1 MKNQNIVRAYDHIQ
15 PEDSVYN
22 RVLAQVNH
30 RLSAERQARRQLRLR
45 RIVLAAA
52 CIALFIAL
60 STITIATYE
69 QWHLPQPS
77 TYTSPD
83 GGNLDI
89 HREETYH
96 YTGETTPDEP
106 EANDT
111 QAWTDQQ
118 FIEAAVAILELAG
131 LEDVDT
137 SELKVRRQSNLYYD
151 REEAEVFFLNGEI
164 LTTVRFH
171 AQTGSLISL
180 SSVDYTTTGEAVC
193 QTEAE
198 AEALAKDYYSR
209 LPVPQTYV
217 LTGYEVYDEQY
228 WSYSFCREV
237 MEGLFSY
244 YEMVRIS
251 INPVSGRLTG
261 CNVFHIPLLDDHS
274 PEDVPLTQ
282 EEAEAMAQSLSKVN
296 LQNRIL
302 ESATVEVVHPN
313 YFFTEQSSPNLESC
327 AVTRLGW
334 RLVYTNP
341 NSTFA
346 DEITILIDLYTGE
359 LLGGDMT

>member
-1 MKNQNIVRAYDHIQ
+1 MNHQNIVSAYDRIQ
-15 PEDSVYN
+15 PEEDIYD
-22 RVLAQVNH
+22 RVLNRVNH
-30 RLSAERQARRQLRLR
+30 RLKQERLSCRQQRLR
-45 RIVLAAA
+45 RAILLVA
-52 CIALFIAL
+52 CIALFLAL
-60 STITIATYE
+60 STITIATYR
-69 QWHLPQPS
+69 QWRLPQPS
-77 TYTSPD
+77 TYSSPD

-96 YTGETTPDEP
+96 YDPENTDFTEPTT
-106 EANDT
+106 AT
-111 QAWTDQQ
+111 QPWTDQQ
-118 FIEAAVAILELAG
+118 FIREAVSVLELAG

-137 SELKVRRQSNLYYD
+137 GDLRVRRQSNLYYN
-151 REEAEVFFLNGEI
+151 REEAEVFFLSGEI
-164 LTTVRFH
+164 RTTVKFH
-171 AQTGSLISL
+171 AQTGALLSL
-180 SSVDYTTTGEAVC
+180 SSTDYTTDTEPVC

-198 AEALAKDYYSR
+198 AEELAKDYYSR

-217 LTGYEVYDEQY
+217 LTVCEKYDEQY

-237 MEGLFSY
+237 MDGLYSY

-261 CNVFHIPLLDDHS
+261 CNVFSIPLLDDHS

-282 EEAEAMAQSLSKVN
+282 EEAESIALSLTRVN
-296 LQNRIL
+296 LQGHIL

-313 YFFTEQSSPNLESC
+313 YFFTGQSSPNLESC

-341 NSTFA
+341 DSPFA